1 MSNIARMADYRQPIT
16 QVKEESVNGDI
27 EFIKMPR
34 SPKLVLMA
42 HSNKE
47 ITYRQYRIID
57 AIIEKTFG
65 WHKRFD
71 RATNTQIAEM
81 INLHHTHVSTEIKE
95 LTQRKILIKQG
106 SMIGLN
112 LEISEWILDVSQNS
126 KPLAKSANKSLAK
139 TAKKNKPNQLNTK
152 DTIKEKKDNKNILSE
167 QVQTECEKTSLEPA
181 KQDQVQSVF
190 ENIFWLAGMKKIGK
204 PKALSAFKSQFKAW
218 RKETGGTP
226 EQFAT
231 FLVEDIRSRLQAKIF
246 GFENLH
252 PTTYLNQKRWTD
264 EKPAISTPAKPTSG
278 QSGITVSKSGLVF
291 LD

>member
-1 MSNIARMADYRQPIT
+1 MNNVAYADFGAKNRQERPTVTVANLEHGHTKVANEILDATMASGLSETELCIILAVWRKTY
-16 QVKEESVNGDI
+16 G
-27 EFIKMPR
+27 F
-34 SPKLVLMA
+34 
-42 HSNKE
+42 HKE
-47 ITYRQYRIID
+47 IDWISNEQF
-57 AIIEKTFG
+57 E
-65 WHKRFD
+65 
-71 RATNTQIAEM
+71 EM
-81 INLHHTHVSTEIKE
+81 IDKHYTHCSTAKNLLVNKKVLI
-95 LTQRKILIKQG
+95 QQGRKVGIN
-106 SMIGLN
+106 SN
-112 LEISEWILDVSQNS
+112 ISEWKTKNNGFG
-126 KPLAKSANKSLAK
+126 KTLAKPAKKSLATSANRIK
-139 TAKKNKPNQLNTK
+139 QKLLTTK
-152 DTIKEKKDNKNILSE
+152 ETITKEKKDNKNILSE

-181 KQDQVQSVF
+181 KQDQIQSVF

-204 PKALSAFKSQFKAW
+204 PKAFSAFKSQFKAW

>member
-1 MSNIARMADYRQPIT
+1 M
-16 QVKEESVNGDI
+16 NGDI
-27 EFIKMPR
+27 EFIKTPR

-42 HSNKE
+42 HSNDE

-71 RATNTQIAEM
+71 RATNTQIGVL
-81 INLHHTHVSTEIKE
+81 IKLHPTHVSTEIKG
-95 LTQRKILIKQG
+95 LIQRKILIKQDG
-106 SMIGLN
+106 MIGLN
-112 LEISEWILDVSQNS
+112 INTSEWILEVSQNS
-126 KPLAKSANKSLAK
+126 KPLAKTANKSLAK
-139 TAKKNKPNQLNTK
+139 TAKNNKPIQLNTK
-152 DTIKEKKDNKNILSE
+152 DTITKEKKDNKNILSE
-167 QVQTECEKTSLEPA
+167 QVQTECEKPSPEPA
-181 KQDQVQSVF
+181 KQDQIQSVF

-226 EQFAT
+226 EQFAA
-231 FLVEDIRSRLQAKIF
+231 FLVGDIRSRLQAKIF

-252 PTTYLNQKRWTD
+252 PTTYLNQKRWED
-264 EKPAISTPAKPTSG
+264 EKPATSTPAKPTSG